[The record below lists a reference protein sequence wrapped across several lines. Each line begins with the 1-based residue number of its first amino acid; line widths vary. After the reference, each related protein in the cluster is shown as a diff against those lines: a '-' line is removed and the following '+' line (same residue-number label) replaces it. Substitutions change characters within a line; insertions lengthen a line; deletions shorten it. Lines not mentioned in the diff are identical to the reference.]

1 MYHPQLAYCIVQ
13 FLEKDA
19 ALTEEVGFILANLG
33 RYTDKKTPGRPRPS
47 SILAEGQQHKGGHV
61 LE

>member
-19 ALTEEVGFILANLG
+19 ALTEEVRLEPSEMCLISADACIG
-33 RYTDKKTPGRPRPS
+33 RVGTAE
-47 SILAEGQQHKGGHV
+47 ILAESQQY
-61 LE
+61 

>member
-19 ALTEEVGFILANLG
+19 ALTEEVPLKPSAMDTTLADVELG
-33 RYTDKKTPGRPRPS
+33 RTGAAK
-47 SILAEGQQHKGGHV
+47 ILAESQ
-61 LE
+61 

>member
-19 ALTEEVGFILANLG
+19 SLTEDVWSPPLPAIDAQCLAPASM
-33 RYTDKKTPGRPRPS
+33 Y
-47 SILAEGQQHKGGHV
+47 
-61 LE
+61 